1 MHDIGLSCLWRFWR
15 CAEGMWPFS
24 GRALRRADVG
34 SRKSPVSLGFL
45 MPVCFLMPRN
55 RHTLSTTEKTDNDK
69 SQQVTR
75 DMFMFKTTHM
85 P

>member
-45 MPVCFLMPRN
+45 MAPVPCPVLCEGVS
-55 RHTLSTTEKTDNDK
+55 L
-69 SQQVTR
+69 
-75 DMFMFKTTHM
+75 
-85 P
+85 

>member
-55 RHTLSTTEKTDNDK
+55 RQTAYARCPLREHTEAILSV
-69 SQQVTR
+69 Q
-75 DMFMFKTTHM
+75 H
-85 P
+85 